1 MDPITAILSA
11 AALAGAIIGGKRKHI
26 DPEWLKANYGANAIS
41 AEAQTLFA
49 RVINSPVGQSIMNSA
64 SETGQQFGRST
75 QAQAAAAGMTPASGA
90 ATGTGI
96 FATSAG
102 EGAANTLQTQARGNL
117 YQSVLPIAQDL
128 VAARRDA
135 YLQDFYNNGAPTD
148 AANTWGRIGNAAGI
162 ALSAADAGKG
172 VTGGTTDAGVNK
184 TEKLLPPQTFT
195 SGPAKG
201 LTLSGQVP
209 VPALRVNPTAGMGFM
224 QKSRRLLSGTTSR
237 FAQALSRF
245 GREHEYT
252 R

>member
-11 AALAGAIIGGKRKHI
+11 AALAGAIRGGQRKHI
-26 DPEWLKANYGANAIS
+26 DLEWLKQNFGANAIS
-41 AEAQTLFA
+41 AEAQALFA

-102 EGAANTLQTQARGNL
+102 EGAANALQTQARGNI

-128 VAARRDA
+128 VASRRDA

-148 AANTWGRIGNAAGI
+148 AANTWGRIGNAAGV
-162 ALSAADAGKG
+162 ALTASQAAKPAAGGMTNVGAAGAKLPAG
-172 VTGGTTDAGVNK
+172 SQVSLGAPVVGGPLGGFRLPQVTQR
-184 TEKLLPPQTFT
+184 P
-195 SGPAKG
+195 
-201 LTLSGQVP
+201 
-209 VPALRVNPTAGMGFM
+209 GFM

-237 FAQALSRF
+237 FAQALGRF
-245 GREHEYT
+245 GG
-252 R
+252 

>member
-11 AALAGAIIGGKRKHI
+11 AALAGAIRGGERKHI
-26 DPEWLKANYGANAIS
+26 DPEWLKANFGANAIS
-41 AEAQTLFA
+41 AEAMALFA

-64 SETGQQFGRST
+64 SEAGQQFGRNT

-102 EGAANTLQTQARGNL
+102 EGAANALQSQARGNI

-148 AANTWGRIGNAAGI
+148 SANTWGRIGNAAGV
-162 ALSAADAGKG
+162 ALTMAQAAQPTANATTNLGAPGAKLP
-172 VTGGTTDAGVNK
+172 GGTAVSMSAPTPTGPMAGFRM
-184 TEKLLPPQTFT
+184 PQVT
-195 SGPAKG
+195 PR
-201 LTLSGQVP
+201 P
-209 VPALRVNPTAGMGFM
+209 GFM
-224 QKSRRLLSGTTSR
+224 QKGRRLLSGTTSR
-237 FAQALSRF
+237 FAQALGRF
-245 GREHEYT
+245 GG
-252 R
+252 